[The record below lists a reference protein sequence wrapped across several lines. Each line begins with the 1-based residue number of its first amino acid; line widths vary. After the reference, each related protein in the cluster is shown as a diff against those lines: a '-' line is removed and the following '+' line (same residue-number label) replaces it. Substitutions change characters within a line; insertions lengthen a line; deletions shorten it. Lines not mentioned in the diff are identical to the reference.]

1 VDPRAPGGEAE
12 SASRRALSARA
23 KPLLPAARR
32 DAIRRRLVEWYRAGH
47 RDLPWRRTRD
57 PYRIWLS
64 EAMLQQTRVDTVVP
78 YYERFVER
86 FPDVRALAAADEDDV
101 LKEWAGLGYYSRAR
115 NLKRAAEIVVR
126 EHGGSLPRDAE
137 ALRALPGIGP
147 YTVGAIRSIA
157 FRDPAPVVDGNV
169 TRVLARLTAA
179 PRPDPRDLWSLA
191 ADLVPAD
198 RPDLFNQALMELGA
212 LVCTPR
218 TPRCTDCP
226 LARICAAR
234 TTGDPESYPAPRERP
249 KPRQVQAVAGL
260 LERSSPRSVLLFRRP
275 ARGLLAGMWELP
287 SIEGTDPAELIAYV
301 RERTGLTTRPGAE
314 LGRLRHVFTHRE
326 LTLRLLRLHRTGP
339 TLRSTLSD
347 DARWF
352 RPAELGDLPL
362 SSLARKSVTLCG
374 HDP

>member
-32 DAIRRRLVEWYRAGH
+32 DAIRRRLVEWYRIGH

-64 EAMLQQTRVDTVVP
+64 EAMLQQTRVDAVIP
-78 YYERFVER
+78 YYERFVAR
-86 FPDVRALAAADEDDV
+86 FPDLRALATADEDDV
-101 LKEWAGLGYYSRAR
+101 LKQWAGLGYYSRAR

-126 EHGGSLPRDAE
+126 EHGGALPRDADS
-137 ALRALPGIGP
+137 LRALPGIGP

-157 FRDPAPVVDGNV
+157 FRDPAPIVDGNV
-169 TRVLARLTAA
+169 TRVLARLTATA
-179 PRPDPRDLWSLA
+179 RPDPRDLWSMA
-191 ADLVPAD
+191 AELVPAE

-218 TPRCTDCP
+218 APRCTDCP
-226 LARICAAR
+226 LTRTCAAR
-234 TTGDPESYPAPRERP
+234 RAGDPESYPAPRKRP
-249 KPRQVQAVAGL
+249 RPRQVQALAGL
-260 LERSSPRSVLLFRRP
+260 LERDPPRAVLLFRRP

-287 SIEGTDPAELIAYV
+287 TTEGTDPAALIAHV
-301 RERTGLTTRPGAE
+301 RERTGLTTCPGAE

-326 LTLRLLRLHRTGP
+326 LTLRLLRLHRAGP
-339 TLRSTLSD
+339 TPRTTPSD

-352 RPAELGDLPL
+352 RPAELLDLAL
-362 SSLARKSVTLCG
+362 SSLARKSLALSG
-374 HDP
+374 LGP